1 MTERQPDDQVNH
13 VKSIPDRETGT
24 AKALCLERTCSWSF
38 EELKK
43 ASVVEN
49 RECRENGSG
58 VGVGDSGDTWV
69 EVWYSSALHPKSNRK
84 LL

>member
-1 MTERQPDDQVNH
+1 MIEGQPDDQVNQ

-24 AKALCLERTCSWSF
+24 AKSLCLERKCSWSF

-58 VGVGDSGDTWV
+58 VGVGDSDDTWV

>member
-1 MTERQPDDQVNH
+1 MTERQPDDQV
-13 VKSIPDRETGT
+13 KSIPDRKTGT
-24 AKALCLERTCSWSF
+24 AKALCLERKCSWSF

-58 VGVGDSGDTWV
+58 VGVGGSGDTWV
-69 EVWYSSALHPKSNRK
+69 EVWYNSALRPKSNRK